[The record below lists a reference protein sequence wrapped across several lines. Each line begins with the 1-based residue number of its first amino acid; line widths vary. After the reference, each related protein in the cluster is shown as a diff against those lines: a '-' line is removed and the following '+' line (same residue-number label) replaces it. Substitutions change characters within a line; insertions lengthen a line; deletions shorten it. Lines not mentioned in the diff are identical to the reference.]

1 MALENEVT
9 RVAGGAKGAL
19 KSLIK
24 KLGGTVGDELIDK
37 YSGLADKVTK
47 PDKWDKGV
55 LLDGGALKDVNGN
68 DIHAD
73 VKTALDIPA
82 ANDGKLTIQKNGAE
96 VGTFSAN
103 ASADKTVNITVPT
116 KASDI
121 GAATATDLQSTQ
133 SAVDT
138 LSGKVGVVPADKTVV
153 KMIEDAQ
160 AAATYDDAAVKA
172 DIKKNTDAIGVLN
185 GSGVGSVDKKITDAF
200 NDFATKVSD
209 DGVVNSYK
217 ELIDWAATHGA
228 EAATMA
234 GEITTLKNILNGIG
248 GTGESA
254 TVVAYVT
261 SAIDALKIGDYAKV
275 ADLTALAKRVTAAEG
290 KLTTLNGDE
299 KTAGSV
305 KKALADAKSY
315 TDTQI
320 KAIPTPDVSGQ
331 ISTHNKDTA
340 AHQDI
345 RIELGKKETAG
356 AAASV
361 QTNLNTHTSNSNI
374 HVTADD
380 KAKWDDKQD
389 QLVGKAGQFVG
400 FDANGHAIAVEAP
413 STGGLYL
420 DSISITTPATK
431 LSYKVGEAFN
441 SAGMVVKANYT
452 NGVVIIARDIL
463 VTGWNVSPSGALDES
478 CKYVTVQYTENGVT
492 KTARQAVTVTKT
504 VLTVPSQSGSLTYTG
519 VAQSPSWNNYDTG
532 KMTQGGVTSGTNA
545 GSYNAAFTIKNT
557 ALYCWPDG
565 STAAK
570 SVAWSI
576 GKAAGASSINPTSI
590 ALNASKTSA
599 TIAVTRSGDGA
610 VSASSNNTGVA
621 NVSVSGTTVTVTSV
635 NGTSGNAVITISVA
649 AGTNYTAPSNK
660 TCSVAASF
668 KPTASTSAAAGVSY
682 TSGLSGVS
690 AADVS
695 AFAEAISNNSSITN
709 ATSTVYVDFGSV
721 HRKISVG
728 DQVTLPLNGTNYAFD
743 VIGFNHDA
751 LTTPTAYGAA
761 TATGKAGITFQMH
774 DMFATNFAMNGNKT
788 NAGGWKSSK
797 MRTSTMV
804 TMQGYLPSAWQTAIK
819 PVNKV
824 SGTDGGSFDDTE
836 TVSDGCFL
844 LAEVEIFGSN
854 IHSVEGEGVQYAYY
868 KAGNSEIKN
877 KNGSANSWWE
887 RSRRSD
893 DGYRFCC
900 VYLSGGATHRI
911 ASETMGVAFCFC
923 V

>member
-138 LSGKVGVVPADKTVV
+138 LSGKVGAVPADKTVV

-160 AAATYDDAAVKA
+160 AAATYDDSAVKA
-172 DIKKNTDAIGVLN
+172 EIKQNADAIGVLN
-185 GSGVGSVDKKITDAF
+185 GSGAGSVDKKITDAF

-261 SAIDALKIGDYAKV
+261 SAIDALKIGDYAKA

-290 KLTTLNGDE
+290 SISTLTGDE

-305 KKALADAKSY
+305 KKALADAKAYADGLAPNYDKTGDAAKALTDAKSY

-331 ISTHNKDTA
+331 ISAHNKDTTS
-340 AHQDI
+340 HQDI
-345 RIELGKKETAG
+345 RTELGKKETAG
-356 AAASV
+356 AAAAV
-361 QTNLNTHTSNSNI
+361 QTNLDAHTGNADI
-374 HVTADD
+374 HVTADE
-380 KAKWDDKQD
+380 KAKWNASGSKPKAC
-389 QLVGKAGQFVG
+389 LV
-400 FDANGHAIAVEAP
+400 
-413 STGGLYL
+413 TL
-420 DSISITTPATK
+420 TPADW
-431 LSYKVGEAFN
+431 
-441 SAGMVVKANYT
+441 SADA
-452 NGVVIIARDIL
+452 
-463 VTGWNVSPSGALDES
+463 
-478 CKYVTVQYTENGVT
+478 
-492 KTARQAVTVTKT
+492 KTQ
-504 VLTVPSQSGSLTYTG
+504 
-519 VAQSPSWNNYDTG
+519 
-532 KMTQGGVTSGTNA
+532 
-545 GSYNAAFTIKNT
+545 
-557 ALYCWPDG
+557 
-565 STAAK
+565 
-570 SVAWSI
+570 
-576 GKAAGASSINPTSI
+576 
-590 ALNASKTSA
+590 
-599 TIAVTRSGDGA
+599 
-610 VSASSNNTGVA
+610 
-621 NVSVSGTTVTVTSV
+621 TVTVASV
-635 NGTSGNAVITISVA
+635 VADEAAQMIHPMPKIGQLTAYNDAGIQLIGQGEGNVTFICDTIPEADVDVWVV
-649 AGTNYTAPSNK
+649 TEDVEDVTP
-660 TCSVAASF
+660 
-668 KPTASTSAAAGVSY
+668 KPTASVAPQSGVNY
-682 TSGLSGVS
+682 TAGLSGLE
-690 AADVS
+690 AADVT
-695 AFAEAISNNSSITN
+695 AFAQAISNCADVTN
-709 ATSTVYVDFGSV
+709 ETTAVYIDYGDV
-721 HRKISVG
+721 HHKISVG
-728 DQVTLPLNGTNYAFD
+728 DQVMLPLNGTNYAFD
-743 VIGFNHDA
+743 VIGFNHDT

-761 TATGKAGITFQMH
+761 TATGKAGLTFQMH
-774 DMFATNFAMNGNKT
+774 DLFGTYFGMNDSQTNN
-788 NAGGWKSSK
+788 GGWKSSE

-804 TMQGYLPSAWQTAIK
+804 TMQGYMPSAWQTAIK

-824 SGTDGGSFDDTE
+824 SGTGGGSSSGTE

-844 LAEVEIFGSN
+844 LAEVEIFGN
-854 IHSVEGEGVQYAYY
+854 TTYSVAGEGVQYAYY
-868 KAGNSEIKN
+868 KVGNSKIKN
-877 KNGSANSWWE
+877 KNGSALGWWE
-887 RSRRSD
+887 RSPFSGYSFPFCFVHL
-893 DGYRFCC
+893 DG
-900 VYLSGGATHRI
+900 S
-911 ASETMGVAFCFC
+911 ASNNLANSVACVAFGFC